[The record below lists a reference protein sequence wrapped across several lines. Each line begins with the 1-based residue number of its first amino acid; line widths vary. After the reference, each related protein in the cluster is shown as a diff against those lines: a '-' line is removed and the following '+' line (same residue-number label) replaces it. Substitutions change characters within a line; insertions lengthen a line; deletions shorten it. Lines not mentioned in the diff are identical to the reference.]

1 MPFTLVSKTAVV
13 TGAGRGIGRAIAE
26 KLAEYGAAV
35 MINDLDPGP
44 ASETEAAIK
53 QAGGQAASLCGDV
66 TDPAFP
72 ERMVAATLE
81 RFGGIDVLVNNAAI
95 LKEGFNPEDAS
106 VLDLPEQLAL
116 DTYRTNTL
124 GPLLLMQVVIP
135 GMQKRGYG
143 RIVNMSSGA
152 GQLAHM
158 GSGFPAYRMS
168 KAALNALTRLT
179 AAELGPRPIKVNA
192 MTPGW
197 VRTEM
202 GGPHATLSPQEA
214 ADTAIWLATL
224 PDDGPTG
231 GFFQDRKA
239 IAW

>member
-1 MPFTLVSKTAVV
+1 MAQARVALV
-13 TGAGRGIGRAIAE
+13 TGANRGIGLEIVRQLNGAGL
-26 KLAEYGAAV
+26 LAVLGSRDLTKGKAAAV
-35 MINDLDPGP
+35 EI
-44 ASETEAAIK
+44 A
-53 QAGGQAASLCGDV
+53 AGGAEPPVVALDV
-66 TDPAFP
+66 MDAGSVRAGVR
-72 ERMVAATLE
+72 EVIE

-95 LKEGFNPEDAS
+95 LREGFNPEDAS

-124 GPLLLMQVVIP
+124 GPLLLMQAVIP

-197 VRTEM
+197 VRTAM
-202 GGPHATLSPQEA
+202 GGPNATLSPQEA